1 MTTRKINSDED
12 FKLLRILMAE
22 DDEINQAL
30 ARNLFKKNGW
40 TCDIVENG
48 QQAIE
53 KLHQSIYD
61 LVLLDIEMPKL
72 NGYMTT
78 IKIRNEFTSPLAEVP
93 IIAITAHD
101 SHNELQKC
109 LDVGMDGYIF
119 KPIKLKE
126 LTDKIKTIFNGE
138 EEVPLTEMANPVTT
152 ASEANVKTSFNMK
165 NLYASCGNNPA
176 IVKNIVKLF
185 VAQTPGNIKQLEDYI
200 GQQDWEGYKGL
211 CHKMKSTYS
220 LIGVFEI
227 KEYLQEMEEDCG
239 ANNINV
245 TKFQSYI
252 AIIKGLNLGLI
263 QELQKEIN

>member
-1 MTTRKINSDED
+1 MTTRRINSEED
-12 FKLLRILMAE
+12 FKLLKILMAE

-53 KLHQSIYD
+53 KLQQSVYD

-78 IKIRNEFTSPLAEVP
+78 IKIRNEFTSPVAEVP
-93 IIAITAHD
+93 IIAITAHV

-138 EEVPLTEMANPVTT
+138 QELPATELASPLPTNDVD
-152 ASEANVKTSFNMK
+152 KTSFNMK
-165 NLYASCGNNPA
+165 NFYASCGNNPA

-200 GQQDWEGYKGL
+200 AQKEWEGFKGL

-227 KEYLQEMEEDCG
+227 KEYLQEMEEDCS